1 MAHPSHGVVRVRYDF
16 ACGYCG
22 VSEATSGGE
31 LTVDHYYP
39 ESRGGGEDDANLV
52 YACFRCNL
60 HKSDRLPFT
69 ALGDAHR
76 VIHILHPLTDD
87 IATHIAEDVATG
99 TLQALTETG
108 ASHIAALRLNRAALI
123 EHRLRR
129 HADADAR
136 RHRAALETVVAEQR
150 TALDRMTEY
159 AEVLERLLKRFLP
172 RD

>member
-1 MAHPSHGVVRVRYDF
+1 VRVRYDF

-39 ESRGGGEDDANLV
+39 ESRGGGENDENLV

-60 HKSDRLPFT
+60 YKSDRLPFMVS
-69 ALGDAHR
+69 GDAAHR
-76 VIHILHPLTDD
+76 VVYVLHPLIDD
-87 IATHIAEDVATG
+87 IAAHITEDVATG

-108 ASHIAALRLNRAALI
+108 ASHIAVLRLNRAALI

-129 HADADAR
+129 HADGDAR
-136 RHRAALETVVAEQR
+136 RHRAALEAVVAEQR

-159 AEVLERLLKRFLP
+159 ADVLERLLERFLQ

>member
-1 MAHPSHGVVRVRYDF
+1 MAHPRHSIVRVRYDF

-31 LTVDHYYP
+31 LTIDHYYP
-39 ESRGGGEDDANLV
+39 ESRGGGEDDDNLV

-60 HKSDRLPFT
+60 YKSDRLPFT
-69 ALGDAHR
+69 VSDAGHR
-76 VIHILHPLTDD
+76 VLHVLHPLMDD
-87 IATHIAEDVATG
+87 ITAHITEDTATG
-99 TLQALTETG
+99 ILQALTETG
-108 ASHIAALRLNRAALI
+108 TSHIAALHLNRDALI

-129 HADADAR
+129 HADAAAR

-159 AEVLERLLKRFLP
+159 AEVLERLLERFLP
-172 RD
+172 RE